1 MTNKINKN
9 EIELQVANASLF
21 SLSIYRFGDR
31 AGADMDELTTSA
43 DKEMMGA
50 FKKLFAIRSED
61 GKVGENKQWTDVKG
75 VCNDLYVEVNKR
87 TMPVYTF
94 AGSRKRSRKGLRII
108 NVNKIV
114 EIEALIKKHEQLLGE
129 ALNKFATVYPALI
142 ENAKVLLNGQ
152 FRSDDYPSIDYIKS
166 RFGFGWSY
174 LQFGSPANLPKE
186 VMEREL
192 ASTVAANKATAEEC
206 RLALRQGLLSLV
218 DHLTDV
224 LTPDAKTGKR
234 KKFYESNL
242 EKIVEFQK
250 LLEFTDL
257 TNDSEL
263 RLIADKA
270 REMVSEA
277 TPEDIKLGGKVTEK
291 VMNGAKEIGE
301 ALRTM
306 VGEVKGRKFDFG
318 GDGE

>member
-1 MTNKINKN
+1 MNKINKN

-61 GKVGENKQWTDVKG
+61 GKVGENKEWTVVKG
-75 VCNDLYVEVNKR
+75 VCNDLYLEVNKR
-87 TMPVYTF
+87 TMPVYTY
-94 AGSRKRSRKGLRII
+94 AGTRKRSRKGLRIV

-129 ALNKFATVYPALI
+129 SLEKFATVYPNLI

-152 FRSDDYPSIDYIKS
+152 FRQDDYPSIDYIKS

-174 LQFGSPANLPKE
+174 LPFGSPANLPKE
-186 VMEREL
+186 VLEREL
-192 ASTVAANKATAEEC
+192 RATVEANKATAEEC

-218 DHLTDV
+218 EHLTET

-257 TNDSEL
+257 TSDSEL
-263 RLIADKA
+263 RVIADKA
-270 REMVSEA
+270 RQLVSDA
-277 TPEDIKLGGKVTEK
+277 TPEDIRNGGKVTDK
-291 VMNGAKEIGE
+291 VMAGAKEIG
-301 ALRTM
+301 AVLRTM

-318 GDGE
+318 DEEIT